1 MPTCDSGESRTA
13 ARELPRLFDVHQ
25 HVLPPA
31 YLEALARGH
40 RSRARGRLSHAFVGR
55 EGRACLRCGRKHW
68 LLAPLDI
75 VAPRQLG

>member
-31 YLEALARGH
+31 YL
-40 RSRARGRLSHAFVGR
+40 
-55 EGRACLRCGRKHW
+55 
-68 LLAPLDI
+68 
-75 VAPRQLG
+75 